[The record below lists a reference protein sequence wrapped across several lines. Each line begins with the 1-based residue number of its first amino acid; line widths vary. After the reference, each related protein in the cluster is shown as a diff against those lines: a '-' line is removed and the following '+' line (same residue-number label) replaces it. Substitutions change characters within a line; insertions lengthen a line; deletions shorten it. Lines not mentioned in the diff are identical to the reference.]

1 MKNHIEKTL
10 PQGGDLEF
18 EFLGR
23 EQGIPS
29 AGEWHLEGIVPS
41 LREVFGELYQ
51 NKRVKF
57 FDNTQP
63 LTEGSPYNLN
73 QIEAAFQLISWFS
86 QGERG
91 LFHVD
96 SCMGAGTS
104 SLLAFLTDVFKG
116 QSEALQHIKG
126 AEQYGKNEIVTHAL
140 AGGRSTGVQTSIFLN
155 KGGLFDLLREVDEE
169 KKLVVVD
176 ETQFTEGGEEVGFWE
191 EVRDWAKQTDKRVV
205 AGQLNLMYTGEAW
218 DVTKAIVQAADGG
231 VVVAARG
238 IGADMPAWMTRREV
252 RLGDGRIRPDSLEA
266 EKRIVGDVH
275 DTEQGHIYNPV
286 HWKDFNVC
294 TEEEAEVFDA
304 SDLPIFERQ

>member
-1 MKNHIEKTL
+1 MLNHIEASL
-10 PQGGDLEF
+10 SQGEALGF

-23 EQGIPS
+23 EQGIPA
-29 AGEWHLEGIVPS
+29 AGEWHLEGIASS

-51 NKRVKF
+51 NRRVNF
-57 FDNTQP
+57 FNHTQP

-73 QIEAAFQLISWFS
+73 QIEAAFQLTSWVA

-116 QSEALQHIKG
+116 QSVALQHIKG

-140 AGGRSTGVQTSIFLN
+140 AGGHSTGIQTKTFID
-155 KGGLFDLLREVDEE
+155 KKGLFDLLKEVDEK

-176 ETQFTEGGEEVGFWE
+176 ETQFTEGGEDVGFWE
-191 EVRDWAKQTDKRVV
+191 AVRDWAKQTKKSVV
-205 AGQLNLMYTGEAW
+205 VGQLNLMYTGEPW
-218 DVTKAIVQAADGG
+218 DVTKAIVKAADGG

-238 IGADMPAWMTRREV
+238 AGSDMPAWMTKREV

-266 EKRIVGDVH
+266 EKKIVGDVH
-275 DTEQGHIYNPV
+275 DKQQDHIYNPV
-286 HWKDFNVC
+286 YWKDFDVC
-294 TEEEAEVFDA
+294 TEREAELFDT
-304 SDLPIFERQ
+304 SSLQVFER